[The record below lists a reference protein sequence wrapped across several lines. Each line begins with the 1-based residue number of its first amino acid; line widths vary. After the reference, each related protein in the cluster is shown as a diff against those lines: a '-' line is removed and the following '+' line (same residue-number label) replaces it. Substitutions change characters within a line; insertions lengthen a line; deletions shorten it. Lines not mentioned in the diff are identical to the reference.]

1 MIQKVRTAV
10 VGCGMISQV
19 YLRNLIEQFTIIDVA
34 GCCDLKPGL
43 ARKNA
48 EQFGIQVLTFE
59 DIQKDPS
66 VELVINLTAPQNH
79 YEVIKQLL
87 YAGKHVYT
95 EKVLSLTFDE
105 GKELVKLADE
115 KKLYLGAAPDTF
127 LGSAIQTARFVL
139 DSGIIGEVTAC
150 TAVLNRDNRV
160 GAEVIPYLSE
170 NGGGIAY
177 DVGIYYI
184 TALLYLIGPIAE
196 VAGFMTTRNAQRVHI
211 FPRKQDYDEP
221 YTMKCENLCIAS
233 LRFANGVFGNVQFN
247 SECIMNRYPELNIYG
262 TEGILYLPDPDAF
275 GGIIKVLRR
284 GNADPF
290 VLAQNHGYS
299 ENSRGLGAAELA
311 WSIRKNRKPRASKE
325 MALHAIEILE
335 GISTSG
341 ETGTFYKL
349 KTSFSPAPPLPQGF
363 LKMSEFAD
371 FPADQEAALTK

>member
-19 YLRNLIEQFTIIDVA
+19 YLRNLIEQFAIIDVV
-34 GCCDLKPGL
+34 GCSDLRTEL
-43 ARKNA
+43 AREKA
-48 EQFGIQVLTFE
+48 EQFGIQSLMFE
-59 DIQKDPS
+59 DIQNDPS
-66 VELVINLTAPQNH
+66 IDLVINLTTPKAH

-87 YAGKHVYT
+87 QAGKHVYT
-95 EKVLSLTFDE
+95 EKVLSLTFRE
-105 GKELVKLADE
+105 SKELVKLADE
-115 KKLYLGAAPDTF
+115 KNLYLGAAPDTF
-127 LGSAIQTARFVL
+127 LGSAIQTARFAL

-160 GAEVIPYLSE
+160 GAEVIPYLAE
-170 NGGGIAY
+170 RGGGIAY

-184 TALLYLIGPIAE
+184 TALLYLLGPVAE
-196 VAGFMTTRNAQRVHI
+196 SAGFMTTRNTQRFHI

-221 YTMKCENLCIAS
+221 YTMKCENLCAAS
-233 LRFANGVFGNVQFN
+233 LRFTNGIFGNVQFN

-262 TEGILYLPDPDAF
+262 TQGILYLPDPDAF
-275 GGIIKVLRR
+275 GGPVKVLRR

-290 VLAQNHGYS
+290 VLVQNHGYN
-299 ENSRGLGAAELA
+299 ENNRGLGAAELA

-335 GISTSG
+335 GIGTSDR
-341 ETGTFYKL
+341 TGTFYKL
-349 KTSFSPAPPLPQGF
+349 ETDFSPGLPLPQGF

-371 FPADQEAALTK
+371 FPADQEAALAQ